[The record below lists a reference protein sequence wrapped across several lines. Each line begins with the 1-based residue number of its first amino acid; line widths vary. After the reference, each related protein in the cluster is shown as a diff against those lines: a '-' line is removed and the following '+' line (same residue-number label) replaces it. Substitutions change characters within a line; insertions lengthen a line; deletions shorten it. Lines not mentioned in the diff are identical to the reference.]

1 MSKRKEHIEWEL
13 SILKIGLN
21 SRYGINK
28 DDNWEERQQKISNRI
43 VELKEEL
50 KALNQNKDEIED
62 RTADIDEDMPGEFVK
77 IKEENQNK
85 DE

>member
-13 SILKIGLN
+13 AILRSGLL

-28 DDNWEERQQKISNRI
+28 NDISEEVRQKISNRI

-50 KALNQNKDEIED
+50 TSLNQNKDE
-62 RTADIDEDMPGEFVK
+62 
-77 IKEENQNK
+77 
-85 DE
+85 

>member
-28 DDNWEERQQKISNRI
+28 DDNFEERQQKISNRI

-50 KALNQNKDEIED
+50 KALNQNKDEL
-62 RTADIDEDMPGEFVK
+62 
-77 IKEENQNK
+77 
-85 DE
+85 

>member
-28 DDNWEERQQKISNRI
+28 DGNFKERQQKISNRI

-50 KALNQNKDEIED
+50 KALNQNKDE
-62 RTADIDEDMPGEFVK
+62 K
-77 IKEENQNK
+77 ISR
-85 DE
+85 

>member
-13 SILKIGLN
+13 SVLKMGLN

-28 DDNWEERQQKISNRI
+28 DDNFEERQQKISNRI

-50 KALNQNKDEIED
+50 KALNQKKDE
-62 RTADIDEDMPGEFVK
+62 K
-77 IKEENQNK
+77 H
-85 DE
+85 

>member
-1 MSKRKEHIEWEL
+1 MIMINSGREWDWMDKKTKMSKRKEHIEWEL

-28 DDNWEERQQKISNRI
+28 DDNFEERQQKISNRI

-50 KALNQNKDEIED
+50 KALNQNKDE
-62 RTADIDEDMPGEFVK
+62 
-77 IKEENQNK
+77 
-85 DE
+85 

>member
-1 MSKRKEHIEWEL
+1 MIMINSGREWDWMDKKTKMSKRKEHIEWEL

-28 DDNWEERQQKISNRI
+28 DDNFEERQQKISNRI

-50 KALNQNKDEIED
+50 KALNQNKDE
-62 RTADIDEDMPGEFVK
+62 R
-77 IKEENQNK
+77 
-85 DE
+85 

>member
-1 MSKRKEHIEWEL
+1 MIMINSGREWDWMDKKTKMSKRKEHIEWEL

-28 DDNWEERQQKISNRI
+28 DDNFEERQQKISNRI

-50 KALNQNKDEIED
+50 KALNQNKDD
-62 RTADIDEDMPGEFVK
+62 
-77 IKEENQNK
+77 
-85 DE
+85 

>member
-1 MSKRKEHIEWEL
+1 MINSGREWDWMDKKTKMSKRKEHIEWEL

-28 DDNWEERQQKISNRI
+28 DDNFEERQQKISNRI

-50 KALNQNKDEIED
+50 KALNQNKDD
-62 RTADIDEDMPGEFVK
+62 
-77 IKEENQNK
+77 
-85 DE
+85 